1 MIARGADGPDLVS
14 ATPLPSWTLRAS
26 ACGADFRQA
35 LLINMASV
43 PKASKDEDSKE
54 QQDEEK
60 GKGCRLE
67 ARHAIAKTL
76 VTTNPNLLTEA
87 QNMG

>member
-1 MIARGADGPDLVS
+1 MVPTLSDRG
-14 ATPLPSWTLRAS
+14 
-26 ACGADFRQA
+26 QA

-43 PKASKDEDSKE
+43 PKVGKGVDAKQE
-54 QQDEEK
+54 QQREEEK

-87 QNMG
+87 QAMG

>member
-1 MIARGADGPDLVS
+1 
-14 ATPLPSWTLRAS
+14 
-26 ACGADFRQA
+26 
-35 LLINMASV
+35 MASV
-43 PKASKDEDSKE
+43 PKASKNKDNKE
-54 QQDEEK
+54 HTDEEK

-87 QNMG
+87 QSMG

>member
-1 MIARGADGPDLVS
+1 
-14 ATPLPSWTLRAS
+14 
-26 ACGADFRQA
+26 
-35 LLINMASV
+35 MASV
-43 PKASKDEDSKE
+43 PKASKDKDGKE
-54 QQDEEK
+54 PQDEEK
-60 GKGCRLE
+60 GKGCRVE

>member
-1 MIARGADGPDLVS
+1 MGLSLLVHCDRCCSTFS
-14 ATPLPSWTLRAS
+14 AATKR
-26 ACGADFRQA
+26 RQS

-43 PKASKDEDSKE
+43 PKRGSDGPEKKE
-54 QQDEEK
+54 AEDEEGK
-60 GKGCRLE
+60 VKGCLSE

-87 QNMG
+87 QTMG

>member
-1 MIARGADGPDLVS
+1 
-14 ATPLPSWTLRAS
+14 
-26 ACGADFRQA
+26 
-35 LLINMASV
+35 MASV
-43 PKASKDEDSKE
+43 PKASKKDDAKKD
-54 QQDEEK
+54 QQEEEK
-60 GKGCRLE
+60 GKGCRME